1 MAGESAFP
9 LRVLRRGLKAASRA
23 GASVVERVLR
33 HDTELGPPPT
43 ARTPMERRGPAEP
56 GEHTVRFGERV
67 AHVRRGSTLLQA
79 AESAG
84 VELRHY
90 CGGNCSCGTCR
101 VEVVSGAGHLS
112 RAEPMER
119 LVLGGEATTRGD
131 RLACQAEV
139 HGAVTI
145 RVPDWF

>member
-1 MAGESAFP
+1 MADEPSFP

-23 GASVVERVLR
+23 SATVVERVLR
-33 HDTELGPPPT
+33 HDADLGPPP
-43 ARTPMERRGPAEP
+43 APRPGARRGPAP
-56 GEHTVRFGERV
+56 AGDIAVAFGERS
-67 AHVRRGSTLLQA
+67 AQVRRGSTLLQA
-79 AESAG
+79 ADSAG

-101 VEVVSGAGHLS
+101 VEILSGGPNLS

-119 LVLGGEATTRGD
+119 LVLGGEATARGD

-139 HGAVTI
+139 LGPVRV